1 MSKFVLPTSRPGILP
16 GAMTAQH
23 FKISMY
29 GGTMTKRL
37 TVWAV
42 GLAVV
47 VAASLPLVFHAQPR
61 SPQPA
66 AAAAAT
72 PSPVP
77 PAASPAPQHHPR
89 IEAAIH
95 HLEEAKHEL
104 EAAPEEFHGHRVK
117 AIEHVNHALE
127 ECHKALEVRPDRPAE
142 GRAPG
147 CPDPVRPQ
155 LCGSSPVPRGDAA
168 NARRAHPHRC

>member
-1 MSKFVLPTSRPGILP
+1 
-16 GAMTAQH
+16 
-23 FKISMY
+23 
-29 GGTMTKRL
+29 MTKRL
-37 TVWAV
+37 TIWAL

-66 AAAAAT
+66 AAAAT
-72 PSPVP
+72 PSPV

-89 IEAAIH
+89 IEAAIR

-117 AIEHVNHALE
+117 AIEHVNQALG
-127 ECHKALEVRPDRPAE
+127 ECHKALEVGP
-142 GRAPG
+142 
-147 CPDPVRPQ
+147 
-155 LCGSSPVPRGDAA
+155 
-168 NARRAHPHRC
+168 